1 MPDSMHGEEDD
12 ESFLGAAAL
21 KGDPEEEEEEVDDEG
36 DFGDV
41 LGDIDDEEEEQEED
55 QEEEKGER
63 EAEDEDSHEEQDD
76 NDEEEELEGREEGED
91 DEEDGNLGEEGT
103 EDQDENDYPSS
114 GSSSS
119 SSSSEELELT
129 VDDEGRL
136 AFNGGYVNY
145 SLRSFPC
152 AFPSLASSSSPSP
165 LLSTL
170 LHDCHLASTARAQA
184 RAGGEYSEGETF
196 FITAVTTP
204 TAQLEAIALSIF
216 KFHSQHA
223 VFDGARSGAEWW
235 VQVLDEDDDIGMH
248 FDKDYSLEAHLLNIH
263 PHLATV
269 TYLSPFGGPTLILP
283 LPCPLRHGEDLSCIL
298 PWAGLSLPDVGKHTV
313 FDGRLLHAA
322 PAELRGLWKPQ
333 REEEEEGKEEGRA
346 VSRERVTLLV
356 NVWLNHIPNSAERP
370 SAPLMAAL
378 SPYCPSSP
386 LPCSL
391 GSLPPSLASSGGKF
405 GALPPSS
412 LPSSSSPSS
421 SYFSSSPVASR
432 VTDVRVGGGV
442 ESPKLASWVLGGEA
456 GQKYRVMVPLPAGEG
471 GQVGRGEREEGTTI
485 RLIFSGGLEGEV
497 VREGKRKREE
507 GGEGEEGSEEEEEE
521 EEEEEVEEEEEEE
534 MYGRKSKEE
543 EEDEKEDEDEE
554 EDEKEDEDEEEEED
568 DL

>member
-55 QEEEKGER
+55 QEEEKGEK

-76 NDEEEELEGREEGED
+76 NDEEEEFEGREEGED

-356 NVWLNHIPNSAERP
+356 NVREIRR
-370 SAPLMAAL
+370 
-378 SPYCPSSP
+378 SSP
-386 LPCSL
+386 V
-391 GSLPPSLASSGGKF
+391 LPPL
-405 GALPPSS
+405 L
-412 LPSSSSPSS
+412 LLPSS

-485 RLIFSGGLEGEV
+485 RLVFGGGLEGEV

-554 EDEKEDEDEEEEED
+554 EDEKEDEDEEEEEED